1 MISLDWKERLM
12 KDTED
17 FIQSKLP
24 KGDYSFEIIYN
35 AYPQRIGTHVPKEVI
50 TLVAKKMA
58 DLLVKVSE
66 NHMDFY
72 LALWKN
78 KGENG
83 RLAFVYII
91 SKLITKKTEV
101 FTQLLE
107 KVIYM
112 SPEQPEIALLLD
124 KAFLPIMKKNFSA
137 NLQLIFKWLNADNE
151 HIQMNAAKLL
161 SRICKMYPEQ
171 LEPIFHKMENTWL
184 NASPGMTK
192 ANIFFLKSLYAID
205 ANYYQS
211 IYPKY
216 RNSRDPYVVEILCNS
231 IMCHT
236 PEMEEIIENWTHSG
250 NAKLKK
256 AALIGYK
263 AIKRKK

>member
-1 MISLDWKERLM
+1 MISLDWKERLV

-24 KGDYSFEIIYN
+24 KRDYSFEIIYN
-35 AYPQRIGTHVPKEVI
+35 AYPQRIGAHVPKEVV

-66 NHMDFY
+66 NYMDFY
-72 LALWKN
+72 LSLWKD

-83 RLAFVYII
+83 RLAFVYIMA
-91 SKLITKKTEV
+91 KLITKKTEV
-101 FTQLLE
+101 FTQLIE
-107 KVIYM
+107 KVLYAT
-112 SPEQPEIALLLD
+112 PEHPEIALLLD

-137 NLQLIFKWLNADNE
+137 NLQLIFKWLHADNE

-161 SRICKMYPEQ
+161 SKICKTNPEHM
-171 LEPIFHKMENTWL
+171 EPIFHKMENTWL
-184 NASPGMTK
+184 NASPGMVK
-192 ANIFFLKSLYAID
+192 ANVFFLKSLYAID
-205 ANYYQS
+205 SEFYKA
-211 IYPKY
+211 IYPRY
-216 RNSRDPYVVEILCNS
+216 RNSRDPFSVEILCNS

-256 AALIGYK
+256 AALIGLK
-263 AIKRKK
+263 AVRRKK